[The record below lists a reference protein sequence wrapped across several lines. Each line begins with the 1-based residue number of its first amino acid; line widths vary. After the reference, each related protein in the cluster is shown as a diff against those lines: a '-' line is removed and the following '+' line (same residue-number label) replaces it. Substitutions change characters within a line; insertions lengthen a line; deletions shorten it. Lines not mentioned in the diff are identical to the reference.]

1 MIFVSILICQL
12 RHVHDSGTLRHSF
25 LHHLLACGGLAHIV
39 WGSLLC
45 GRLWPGRPGFMGR
58 PMGHTV
64 RVGSS
69 APMNRDSMM
78 RRHGTVSV
86 VQRHK
91 SFGQPQGG
99 VGIAFED
106 RVGTCLLVK

>member
-1 MIFVSILICQL
+1 
-12 RHVHDSGTLRHSF
+12 
-25 LHHLLACGGLAHIV
+25 
-39 WGSLLC
+39 
-45 GRLWPGRPGFMGR
+45 
-58 PMGHTV
+58 
-64 RVGSS
+64 
-69 APMNRDSMM
+69 MNRDSMM

-106 RVGTCLLVK
+106 RVGTCLLAIHAAHAHALAYMLTCFRACMRVN

>member
-1 MIFVSILICQL
+1 
-12 RHVHDSGTLRHSF
+12 
-25 LHHLLACGGLAHIV
+25 
-39 WGSLLC
+39 
-45 GRLWPGRPGFMGR
+45 MGR

-69 APMNRDSMM
+69 APMNRDSIM

-106 RVGTCLLVK
+106 RVGTCLLVKQAYTLAYMLTCFCACMRVN